1 MLQVSVENLG
11 NSFKNALDTG
21 DWGSFVGA
29 ILTSAPMLI
38 SSLTQ
43 ISGGWTKI
51 SSLMD
56 MQIGKSAKVVAA
68 KMTEATSSTANKF
81 CVISAV
87 AVPGTKVTLYNYES
101 SRGQYVKMYSDGR
114 ALEAVVGAAGL
125 YARTVSLKNGAN
137 TILVVASNGN
147 SVETVKLDITVVKSE
162 ASGNII
168 NIWQTLS
175 N

>member
-1 MLQVSVENLG
+1 MKG
-11 NSFKNALDTG
+11 IKIF
-21 DWGSFVGA
+21 A
-29 ILTSAPMLI
+29 ILLALIICMLPVSAFASSETLPAGYSGNTNSLI
-38 SSLTQ
+38 TV
-43 ISGGWTKI
+43 KNP
-51 SSLMD
+51 
-56 MQIGKSAKVVAA
+56 AA
-68 KMTEATSSTANKF
+68 ATSSTANKF

-125 YARTVSLKNGAN
+125 YAQTVSLKNGAN

-147 SVETVKLDITVVKSE
+147 SVETAKLDITVVKSE

-168 NIWQTLS
+168 NIWQTLI